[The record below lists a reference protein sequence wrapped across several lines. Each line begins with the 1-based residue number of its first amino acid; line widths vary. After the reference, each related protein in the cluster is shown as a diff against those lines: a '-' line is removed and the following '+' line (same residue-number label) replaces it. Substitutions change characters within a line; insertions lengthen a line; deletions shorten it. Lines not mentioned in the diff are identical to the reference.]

1 MSDQPTFE
9 QAMKELEEAV
19 ERLERGTLPLDES
32 LACFEA
38 GVRSANLCRK
48 LLQNVEQ
55 QVEVLVKEADG
66 ELAVQTLEKDSDG
79 DT

>member
-19 ERLERGTLPLDES
+19 ARLEKGTLALDES

-48 LLQNVEQ
+48 LLQQVEQ
-55 QVEVLVKEADG
+55 QVEVLVKDADG
-66 ELAVQTLEKDSDG
+66 ELTVQAFRQDREQDA
-79 DT
+79 

>member
-66 ELAVQTLEKDSDG
+66 ELTVQTLEKDSDG